1 MSAGQASAPHV
12 RQDHSLR
19 SSCAG
24 AIHLS
29 LPFRRWGLELGNTEI
44 DISLIKPWLNLP
56 TSRRISAKTK
66 K

>member
-24 AIHLS
+24 AIHLP